1 MSGRKG
7 NDSKLS
13 SYFTVPPQ
21 SAYADSSPA
30 RGGAFWCSA
39 NSYVKPALKGE
50 VDMSVS
56 EWTEGLHRGFACLR
70 QPLSQSALRH
80 IASSPAGEPFG
91 VLYKLKR

>member
-1 MSGRKG
+1 MVVSLTKSCPRVRGKWYGEAMTKG
-7 NDSKLS
+7 ERLKAAQLFYCS
-13 SYFTVPPQ
+13 PQ

-30 RGGAFWCSA
+30 RGGAFWRSA

-70 QPLSQSALRH
+70 QPLSQ
-80 IASSPAGEPFG
+80 
-91 VLYKLKR
+91 